1 MDGFGNVSGF
11 STKFGGTPQGIIDQ
25 MRSYENVYGE
35 QLGQPALNNIKAP
48 EIEAYKNALTE
59 SPDFEPFMQQ
69 RQRILDLAAKAQ
81 GAGININNPRTQD
94 EVQFSMLFNQELANY
109 ERLGRALEEQRKN
122 YEQLASKVG
131 TQGLVVSPTATGRY
145 GLGDIAQSVSQVV
158 PMEQLSTMRRAER
171 FATQEA
177 ADEYT
182 RGSEKIRQAFL
193 EQGMDENNPNLQR
206 AIRNY
211 YQIAQ
216 TTIQDGTF
224 DADKA
229 AELAVS
235 QTKAQASLISATRPS
250 PSTQPDFD
258 NVIDQFVRLSS
269 SDDPYDVLNAYN
281 YVNTQKGFGKIKVD
295 KLVKGIE
302 GTPMAQYKEVEINL
316 PYAVPM
322 QSDGVATGVLATNSK
337 TLADKLN
344 KGEYFH
350 RNGVIVDKIG
360 NRVPLGN
367 EVYFKM
373 VSKDEIGQDFYAAA
387 DVFNKTRKTPLG
399 EQQIGT
405 KYRTREAESINKPEG
420 RIPMERPPQKNKPKI
435 TVDTFRALGFAE
447 RAKYQKNADG
457 TYSLK

>member
-109 ERLGRALEEQRKN
+109 ERLGRALEEQRKG
-122 YEQLASKVG
+122 YEQLVGKVG
-131 TQGLVVSPTATGRY
+131 TQGLVVAPTATGRY
-145 GLGDIAQSVSQVV
+145 GLGDITESVSQVL
-158 PMEQLSTMRRAER
+158 PMEQVSTFRRGER

-193 EQGMDENNPNLQR
+193 EQGMDEKNPNLQR

-211 YQIAQ
+211 YQIANAL
-216 TTIQDGTF
+216 IQDGVF

-229 AELAVS
+229 AELAVN
-235 QTKAQASLISATRPS
+235 QTKAQASLITATKKGGDKTPPS
-250 PSTQPDFD
+250 PQIDVWTPVKNALEGSDWRQIKSALDFIGLENFPITTKD
-258 NVIDQFVRLSS
+258 NKQLTPTNVIPL
-269 SDDPYDVLNAYN
+269 
-281 YVNTQKGFGKIKVD
+281 VNTGTNTATGKVIFTTDQTLQDKMNQGLVMIDGNKLKKKAGTTWVD
-295 KLVKGIE
+295 YTASDGNYRIENARNIE
-302 GTPMAQYKEVEINL
+302 GIAKKSVLSKPYTFEAFRLGRTGGIDVE
-316 PYAVPM
+316 
-322 QSDGVATGVLATNSK
+322 AT
-337 TLADKLN
+337 LN
-344 KGEYFH
+344 PQEQD
-350 RNGVIVDKIG
+350 VSEG
-360 NRVPLGN
+360 NVN
-367 EVYFKM
+367 
-373 VSKDEIGQDFYAAA
+373 A
-387 DVFNKTRKTPLG
+387 
-399 EQQIGT
+399 EQFW
-405 KYRTREAESINKPEG
+405 E
-420 RIPMERPPQKNKPKI
+420 
-435 TVDTFRALGFAE
+435 D
-447 RAKYQKNADG
+447 
-457 TYSLK
+457 